1 MSPGKSKRHAVI
13 IPGGNY
19 GPQTGLLLYVGEAA
33 RRRGA
38 DLEPINWTPPPDR
51 PLRERPSWVYDQ
63 VTPVVAKFSAP
74 LLIGKSL
81 GSFAAAVAA
90 DRGLPGVWLTPL
102 LTMPACVDALR
113 RSTQPFLLVGG
124 TADELWDGALAR
136 ELTPHVLE
144 VDGAN
149 HGMMLPGPLHRTTEV
164 LGRMTTAV
172 EDFLDTIVA
181 WR

>member
-1 MSPGKSKRHAVI
+1 
-13 IPGGNY
+13 
-19 GPQTGLLLYVGEAA
+19 
-33 RRRGA
+33 
-38 DLEPINWTPPPDR
+38 
-51 PLRERPSWVYDQ
+51 
-63 VTPVVAKFSAP
+63 
-74 LLIGKSL
+74 
-81 GSFAAAVAA
+81 
-90 DRGLPGVWLTPL
+90 
-102 LTMPACVDALR
+102 VDPR
-113 RSTQPFLLVGG
+113 
-124 TADELWDGALAR
+124 AR